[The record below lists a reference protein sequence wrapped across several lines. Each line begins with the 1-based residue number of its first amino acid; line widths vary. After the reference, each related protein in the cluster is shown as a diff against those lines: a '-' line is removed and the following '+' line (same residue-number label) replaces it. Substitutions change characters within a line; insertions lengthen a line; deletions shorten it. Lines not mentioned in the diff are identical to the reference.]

1 MIGIGG
7 SFEQPDLN
15 EKKANESSQETML
28 SRTKKAV
35 KKVAEL
41 VLEKGPKC
49 SECGGASH
57 LKSGRQSSKLGAVVV
72 NQCDKCGFE
81 WYK

>member
-15 EKKANESSQETML
+15 EKKADGNAPETML

-35 KKVAEL
+35 KKVTEF

-49 SECGGASH
+49 PECGGSSH
-57 LKSGRQSSKLGAVVV
+57 LKSGRQSSKPGAVVV
-72 NQCDKCGFE
+72 NQCDKCGNE